1 MSPLFDPSLITNHFA
16 ELGSA
21 FYTRLDPQG
30 LTAPRLLH
38 ANNALA
44 QSIGL
49 TSDAI
54 QSVSFV
60 QTMAGNQPLP
70 NGKTLAAVYS
80 GHQFGHWAGQLG
92 DGRAHLLGAVQ
103 TDSGPLEIQLKGA
116 GLTPYSRM
124 GDGRAVLRSSIREYL
139 ASQAMTGLGIPTTQ
153 ALAIVVSD
161 DPVYRETVETA
172 AVVAR
177 TAPSFIRFGSFE
189 HWANHPKQL
198 VQLLHYVVDHF
209 YPKVGTPGLSSDTQ
223 LVQGVLR
230 EVVRRSA
237 QLVAHWQTVGF
248 CHGVMNTDNMSILG
262 LTIDYGPYAFIDG
275 FKIDYICNRTDQ
287 GGRYAWFRQPSIVHW
302 NLARLASCFLDICT
316 EAELQEV
323 LGHYENDYLL
333 QYHSNLQ
340 QKFGFDQWRSG
351 DEVLAN
357 DWWQLLHDHQAD
369 LTLSFRSLS
378 TVFEHP
384 DAWLALFEHSA
395 AAQAWL
401 QRYVQRSQQNQQT
414 LSARLQQMNQH
425 NPLYVLR
432 NHLAQIAIEAA
443 QKGDVEPLDRLFK
456 VLAQPYEWQEGYD
469 DLALPPTADQLL
481 PALSCSS

>member
-1 MSPLFDPSLITNHFA
+1 M
-16 ELGSA
+16 
-21 FYTRLDPQG
+21 
-30 LTAPRLLH
+30 
-38 ANNALA
+38 
-44 QSIGL
+44 
-49 TSDAI
+49 
-54 QSVSFV
+54 
-60 QTMAGNQPLP
+60 
-70 NGKTLAAVYS
+70 
-80 GHQFGHWAGQLG
+80 
-92 DGRAHLLGAVQ
+92 
-103 TDSGPLEIQLKGA
+103 
-116 GLTPYSRM
+116 
-124 GDGRAVLRSSIREYL
+124 
-139 ASQAMTGLGIPTTQ
+139 
-153 ALAIVVSD
+153 
-161 DPVYRETVETA
+161 
-172 AVVAR
+172 
-177 TAPSFIRFGSFE
+177 
-189 HWANHPKQL
+189 
-198 VQLLHYVVDHF
+198 
-209 YPKVGTPGLSSDTQ
+209 
-223 LVQGVLR
+223 
-230 EVVRRSA
+230 
-237 QLVAHWQTVGF
+237 
-248 CHGVMNTDNMSILG
+248 
-262 LTIDYGPYAFIDG
+262 
-275 FKIDYICNRTDQ
+275 
-287 GGRYAWFRQPSIVHW
+287 
-302 NLARLASCFLDICT
+302 
-316 EAELQEV
+316 
-323 LGHYENDYLL
+323 

-432 NHLAQIAIEAA
+432 NHLAQIAIDAA